1 MCVLE
6 LKDQLIIELS
16 EDLIHYS
23 AESLGCLASA
33 STQKGILKKKKKKH
47 LKKGISGYAHL

>member
-23 AESLGCLASA
+23 AESLGCRASA
-33 STQKGILKKKKKKH
+33 STQKGILKKKKKH